1 MAIECWPHPKKKKCI
16 YHYFVGLVQGQ
27 VLGVKPRGLASISSS
42 SHCKAAIYMYKAAAA
57 AAAGLFCF
65 VFLLGDMVNKCSL
78 CSIDSTAHV
87 AFCFILFELAPVGG
101 RARPMI
107 CCNGTYIRRA
117 I

>member
-1 MAIECWPHPKKKKCI
+1 
-16 YHYFVGLVQGQ
+16 
-27 VLGVKPRGLASISSS
+27 
-42 SHCKAAIYMYKAAAA
+42 MYKAAA

>member
-1 MAIECWPHPKKKKCI
+1 
-16 YHYFVGLVQGQ
+16 
-27 VLGVKPRGLASISSS
+27 
-42 SHCKAAIYMYKAAAA
+42 
-57 AAAGLFCF
+57 
-65 VFLLGDMVNKCSL
+65 MVNKCSL